1 MPEYKKV
8 PNNENVIELDGK
20 VILSFDPR
28 YKEYLKWRDENPEL
42 EQQLVKELKEDREDL
57 PLQNSSKEPDNPESW
72 PLPPYTFNW
81 KNGNKMVKG
90 NFHGNR
96 IEGTWMWYY
105 ENGNIQS
112 EINYENGF
120 KDGLFKLY
128 YKNGNIKVQGKY
140 KKDNRNGV
148 WLINGKKRKFRN
160 GKEL

>member
-1 MPEYKKV
+1 
-8 PNNENVIELDGK
+8 
-20 VILSFDPR
+20 
-28 YKEYLKWRDENPEL
+28 
-42 EQQLVKELKEDREDL
+42 
-57 PLQNSSKEPDNPESW
+57 
-72 PLPPYTFNW
+72 
-81 KNGNKMVKG
+81 MVKG

-128 YKNGNIKVQGKY
+128 YKNGNIKVQGRY
-140 KKDNRNGV
+140 KDDNRNGV
-148 WLINGKKRKFRN
+148 WLINGKKRKYRN